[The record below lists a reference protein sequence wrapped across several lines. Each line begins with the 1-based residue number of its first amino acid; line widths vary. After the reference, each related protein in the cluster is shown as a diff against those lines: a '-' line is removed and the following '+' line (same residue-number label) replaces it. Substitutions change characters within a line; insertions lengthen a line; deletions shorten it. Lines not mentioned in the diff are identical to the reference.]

1 MAALVY
7 FLVLPFI
14 YLISLLPF
22 PLLYLLSDFLY
33 FIIFYVTGYRK
44 KIVLQNL
51 RNSFPNKTEKE
62 INRLCKDF
70 FHYLCDL
77 MLETLKPLTMSKK
90 SIVDRCKFDP
100 ASLALFQKLAD
111 ENRSLILVMGHFGN
125 WEWSGHPF
133 SILLKHRLY
142 VLYHPLTNK
151 HFDKL
156 MYHIRSR
163 NGTRMID
170 MKYAYKE
177 MLLHRDE
184 LTATAFI
191 ADQTPQPN
199 SAYWTTFLNQE
210 TPVFKGTEVI
220 AKKLN
225 LPVVY
230 ASIKRVKRGYYE
242 MFAEIL
248 VDNPAATADGEISE
262 IHTRRLEKDII
273 EQPEIWLWSHR
284 RWKHKRP
291 VAK

>member
-51 RNSFPNKTEKE
+51 RNSFPHKTEKE
-62 INRLCKDF
+62 IDRLCKDF

-156 MYHIRSR
+156 MYLIRSR

-199 SAYWTTFLNQE
+199 NAYWTTFLNQE

-242 MFAEIL
+242 MYAEVL

-284 RWKHKRP
+284 RWKHRRP
-291 VAK
+291 AAK

>member
-51 RNSFPNKTEKE
+51 RNSFPHKTEKE

-199 SAYWTTFLNQE
+199 NAYWTTFLNQE

-242 MFAEIL
+242 MFAEVL

-284 RWKHKRP
+284 RWKHRRP
-291 VAK
+291 AAK